1 MIEADLL
8 KAAVAGKIP
17 DRRHWADLVRQLGDN
32 QFAKSEAADRML
44 RAVGPQVTGFLQQLD
59 YGQLDAEQQFR
70 VRRII
75 DSLHGSAAADTAEQ
89 VAERLVADSSV
100 WLALLDG
107 PEASTGTSR
116 LNTSPECWESLSG
129 STQKPIR
136 RRKRISVSYCGR
148 SSNRPRL
155 KRKRRLR
162 AGPRA
167 VGPHYPGDP
176 MRLISLLI
184 CLAYWVLLS
193 LLLLVSAHK

>member
-32 QFAKSEAADRML
+32 QFAKREAADRML

-75 DSLHGSAAADTAEQ
+75 DLLHGSAAADTAEQ

-100 WLALLDG
+100 WLALLDR
-107 PEASTGTSR
+107 PEASTRRIAAKHLAGMLGEPIGVDPEANPATQENQR
-116 LNTSPECWESLSG
+116 ELLRAKLEPPKTETKTSP
-129 STQKPIR
+129 
-136 RRKRISVSYCGR
+136 
-148 SSNRPRL
+148 
-155 KRKRRLR
+155 
-162 AGPRA
+162 
-167 VGPHYPGDP
+167 
-176 MRLISLLI
+176 
-184 CLAYWVLLS
+184 
-193 LLLLVSAHK
+193 